1 MHVHK
6 HKHQL
11 YLLEQHS
18 KTFTI
23 WSAIISINTEGNSL
37 IMKLGP
43 DIFFIVNQ
51 NELDDITTGN
61 PYLKT
66 KQ

>member
-6 HKHQL
+6 HQF

-18 KTFTI
+18 KAFTV
-23 WSAIISINTEGNSL
+23 WSAIIRINTEGKSL
-37 IMKLGP
+37 VMKLGP